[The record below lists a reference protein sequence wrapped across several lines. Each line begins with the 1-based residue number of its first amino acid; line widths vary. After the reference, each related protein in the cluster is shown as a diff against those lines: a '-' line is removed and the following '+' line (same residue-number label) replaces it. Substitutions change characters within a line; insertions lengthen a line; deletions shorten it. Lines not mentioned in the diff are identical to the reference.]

1 MVGYEDWILEDK
13 LLDAYYEKLGEI
25 QENNYFDAVVALCG
39 IIADDKF
46 SRWNKTA
53 LRNETSINYGA
64 IGTVIGHEISHAFDT
79 TGRKF
84 DHLGNLR
91 QWWTNGTGRK
101 FLQKAEC
108 FMDQYD
114 NYEDTLSSVKADGKV
129 TVGENI
135 ADNGGVR
142 NAFKAFRLHLALSGE
157 NLNYR
162 KRLPGLSA
170 SPEQLFFLG
179 YASIWCANMT
189 DKYAKTFNDRDN
201 HSPNKIR

>member
-1 MVGYEDWILEDK
+1 MHAALPAGIFGFP
-13 LLDAYYEKLGEI
+13 YYKYGRI
-25 QENNYFDAVVALCG
+25 D
-39 IIADDKF
+39 
-46 SRWNKTA
+46 
-53 LRNETSINYGA
+53 SINYGA

-101 FLQKAEC
+101 FLQKAKC

-114 NYEDTLSSVKADGKV
+114 NYEDTLSSVKADGRV

-142 NAFKAFRLHLALSGE
+142 NAFKVR
-157 NLNYR
+157 
-162 KRLPGLSA
+162 
-170 SPEQLFFLG
+170 
-179 YASIWCANMT
+179 T
-189 DKYAKTFNDRDN
+189 D
-201 HSPNKIR
+201 